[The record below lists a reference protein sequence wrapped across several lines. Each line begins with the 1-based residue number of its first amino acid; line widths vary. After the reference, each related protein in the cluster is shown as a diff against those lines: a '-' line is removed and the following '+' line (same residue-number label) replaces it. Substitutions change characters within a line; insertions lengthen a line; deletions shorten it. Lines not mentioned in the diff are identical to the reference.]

1 MAQLDPNQEIQR
13 LAALYAGME
22 DSQLTAMAEEAY
34 SLTDE
39 SRQALGNELL
49 RRGLDIRPNT
59 QEPPPDRAELRRLAT
74 VGQFLNMSDA
84 LLTKGVL
91 ESAGI
96 DSFLKNEN
104 TARLSWSNLVGGI
117 MVQVA
122 EEDLEQA
129 QAILAERAPE
139 TGWEESE

>member
-1 MAQLDPNQEIQR
+1 MAQFDSDQEIQR

-59 QEPPPDRAELRRLAT
+59 QEPPSDRPELRRLAT

-96 DSFLKNEN
+96 DSFLRNEN

-129 QAILAERAPE
+129 QAILEESALD

>member
-1 MAQLDPNQEIQR
+1 
-13 LAALYAGME
+13 
-22 DSQLTAMAEEAY
+22 MAEEAY

>member
-13 LAALYAGME
+13 LAALYAGMK

-96 DSFLKNEN
+96 DSFLRNEN

-129 QAILAERAPE
+129 RAILAERAPE